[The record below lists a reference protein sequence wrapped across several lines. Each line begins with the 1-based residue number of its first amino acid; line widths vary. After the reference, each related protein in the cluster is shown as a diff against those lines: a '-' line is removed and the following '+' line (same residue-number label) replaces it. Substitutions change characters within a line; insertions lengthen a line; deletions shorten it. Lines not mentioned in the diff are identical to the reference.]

1 MACVVGTRLVGTG
14 DPQLKN
20 PNFSRTTTRSALS
33 SLGRSCQ
40 DEDRV
45 RPPEGLMGAG
55 SPVSSGLGVGTCCA
69 ALTGD
74 PGRHLVEGTVGGP
87 VKEAAYKRVLG

>member
-14 DPQLKN
+14 DPRLQN

-33 SLGRSCQ
+33 SLGRSCR

-45 RPPEGLMGAG
+45 RLPEADGGRFLQCPQGW
-55 SPVSSGLGVGTCCA
+55 GLGLDGQPSQVTWAGTLWRGQWVGQ
-69 ALTGD
+69 
-74 PGRHLVEGTVGGP
+74 
-87 VKEAAYKRVLG
+87 